1 MINRSVRL
9 EMKILLVLAPAV
21 LIAMVYALTQG
32 KLWVAGLL
40 AFGVFLILVSYRREK
55 RALGRRP

>member
-1 MINRSVRL
+1 
-9 EMKILLVLAPAV
+9 MKIMLVLAAGG

-40 AFGVFLILVSYRREK
+40 AFNVVLILMSYRREK
-55 RALGRRP
+55 RSLERQP